1 MGPCRVALQVAF
13 LLARFLLY
21 LLCNLKPPHT
31 VVAVR
36 ARVADYSIFDINSA
50 RRARVAVGRC
60 QLFSISGIRS
70 PRVVHALSV
79 ADYFQCSVFLSVL
92 LGVRSARRA
101 RVER

>member
-1 MGPCRVALQVAF
+1 MLVGPCRVALQVAF

-60 QLFSISGIRS
+60 RLFSISGIIRAS
-70 PRVVHALSV
+70 R
-79 ADYFQCSVFLSVL
+79 C
-92 LGVRSARRA
+92 A
-101 RVER
+101 RVERCRLFSMFGLLVGIIRS